1 MRVLVGMPFPFMSI
15 RQFLYF
21 FCHFLAFVAHD
32 VHISPISL
40 ASVDTCGCTL
50 DSHNCLVVYLV
61 GMLNPGLNLC
71 PQ

>member
-1 MRVLVGMPFPFMSI
+1 MRVLVVMLLYSCPYVSY
-15 RQFLYF
+15 YF
-21 FCHFLAFVAHD
+21 FCHFFFTLVAYD
-32 VHISPISL
+32 VHNSPISL